1 MSTNVPLITRH
12 RPKSGNKEVQQ
23 LLDEYFDLGWSIEKG
38 GNGHWK
44 LTTPNGLATGSCS
57 ASPSCNYAM
66 NNARRDLKK
75 VLALSL
81 ERASKQ
87 QPPVTEEEKKRREQK
102 DEKAMQTL
110 KHSPFKTIH
119 KIPVASNLPK
129 PREVPAAVA
138 IPPATDPVYTLVKPK
153 KDLSYQRARRM
164 IKEAVD
170 TGLTTPEQ
178 AVETVLKEFRVITGF
193 GVEVK
198 AGTLIQKAS
207 DPFTG
212 GHKKA
217 KKKTYVKK
225 EKPVSQK
232 MDAPVAPAKAVS
244 EEDIDKKLAHVRS
257 ILTLPFD
264 KQKKMDLIIDLLQE
278 LL

>member
-1 MSTNVPLITRH
+1 MSTNVPQISRQ

-23 LLDEYFDLGWSIEKG
+23 LLDEYFDMGWSIEKG
-38 GNGHWK
+38 GSGHWK

-81 ERASKQ
+81 ERAAKQ

-110 KHSPFKTIH
+110 KHSPFTVIRRTQSLPTVSVTPTLPVPNPA
-119 KIPVASNLPK
+119 PVA
-129 PREVPAAVA
+129 
-138 IPPATDPVYTLVKPK
+138 K

-178 AVETVLKEFRVITGF
+178 AVETILKEFRVVTGF

-225 EKPVSQK
+225 EKPVSQN